1 MGDIAHLDLYIEH
14 RPRVDPEAER
24 RLDVLRQA
32 LLVALLHRRPLLE
45 EGRVVDVVEQPL
57 CASGQYVGNTGRGT
71 MRASSLVRSFKKTAL
86 ESLRVSLIRLLKP
99 GLH

>member
-32 LLVALLHRRPLLE
+32 LLVALLDRRPPFLERGVLGMLE
-45 EGRVVDVVEQPL
+45 ETLQRPIKSILQL
-57 CASGQYVGNTGRGT
+57 NALS
-71 MRASSLVRSFKKTAL
+71 RSCG
-86 ESLRVSLIRLLKP
+86 LLQACRD
-99 GLH
+99 L